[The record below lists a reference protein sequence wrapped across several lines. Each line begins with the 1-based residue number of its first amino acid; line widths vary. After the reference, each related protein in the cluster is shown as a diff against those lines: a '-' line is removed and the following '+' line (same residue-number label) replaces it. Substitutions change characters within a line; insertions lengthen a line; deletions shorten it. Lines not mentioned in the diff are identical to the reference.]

1 MSIFSDGVGKIFRQ
15 RPQLED
21 RRDVSI
27 KVDEFKG
34 GTNVLLSETRLKPNE
49 AKESTN
55 LMLTE
60 DGVWKKRWGTA
71 HYGGVTFTNT
81 LDGFTE
87 YKKSD
92 GTRELIVVA
101 DGYAYIVDPSAGTK
115 TEIAGATFTQGT
127 RCDFAQINNYLY
139 IVNGTDNMARYDGS
153 TLSTYSSIDTP
164 AWAGTPLTRGAGL
177 SSGNYNLYYRVSAVN
192 AVGETLAAAEETIA
206 VNIKRDEWDAAT
218 EIVTLDWEA
227 VSGALK
233 YVVYYSDVSGYET
246 KLDETTDTTYVDD
259 GTAAPNPYIEPPTS
273 STATGPKFKSIAI
286 IGNRIWGTADPTS
299 LQRVYWSGTGANLG
313 NFAPGF
319 DGGWVDLETGSRNQC
334 VKAIDYDGSVH
345 IVCKTDDGRGS
356 VWEVLLSTLTIGT
369 TDVIVPVPT
378 KINGQMGSP
387 AQRAVVQA
395 ENDVFLLNP
404 FGVFT
409 LGYIEGILNTLQ
421 VKEKSV
427 SLRPYITSAYEPDM
441 DKACA
446 YYYNSKVFFSI
457 PTASGEPNKIFLYDN
472 ELNAWVKDWTV
483 GVSQFGEFTDSAGI
497 THFIGING
505 NKLIEFSENYPG
517 DQGVAFTWRYISPRF
532 GVSKDWTDY
541 AFFEKAYTRMRN
553 AEGTPTFSILGTTVG
568 GVATTLGTATI
579 TNGASDTGMGWDLM
593 GDFQLGD
600 TSGIPTLFAQE
611 SLIRFLPIDMLIRD
625 IQWDISGDSLND
637 SGVITGIMA
646 KGRVVETSDD
656 TSWQL

>member
-1 MSIFSDGVGKIFRQ
+1 MSIFTDGVGKIFKQ
-15 RPQLED
+15 RPQLSD
-21 RRDVSI
+21 RRDVNI

-71 HYGGVTFTNT
+71 QYGGVSFTNT
-81 LDGFTE
+81 IDGFSE

-101 DGYAYIVDPSAGTK
+101 DGYAYVVDPSAETK
-115 TEIAGATFTQGT
+115 TAISGATFTQGT

-153 TLSTYSSIDTP
+153 TLTTYSSINTP
-164 AWAGTPLTRGAGL
+164 AWAGTPLTRGGGL

-218 EIVTLDWEA
+218 EIVTVDWEA

-233 YVVYYSDVSGYET
+233 YIVYYSDVSGYEV
-246 KLDETTDTTYVDD
+246 KLDETTDTSYVDD
-259 GTAAPNPYIEPPTS
+259 GSATPNPYIEPPTT

-286 IGNRIWGTADPTS
+286 IGNRLWGTGDPTN
-299 LQRVYWSGTGANLG
+299 LQRVYWTGTGAYLG

-334 VKAIDYDGSVH
+334 VKVIDYNESVH
-345 IVCKTDDGRGS
+345 VVCKTDDGRGS
-356 VWEVLLSTLTIGT
+356 VWEVTLSTLTIGT
-369 TDVIVPVPT
+369 TDVIVPVPA

-404 FGVFT
+404 FGVYT
-409 LGYIEGILNTLQ
+409 LGYIEGILNALQ
-421 VKEKSV
+421 VKEKSAA
-427 SLRPYITSAYEPDM
+427 LRPYITSAYEPDM
-441 DKACA
+441 YKACA
-446 YYYNSKVFFSI
+446 YYYDSKVFFSI

-472 ELNAWVKDWTV
+472 ESNAWVKDWTI
-483 GVSQFGEFTDSAGI
+483 GVSQFGEFTDSTGV
-497 THFIGING
+497 THFLGING
-505 NKLIEFSENYPG
+505 TKLIEFSENYEG

-532 GVSKDWTDY
+532 AVGKDWTSY
-541 AFFEKAYTRMRN
+541 AFIQKAYIKLRDLV
-553 AEGTPTFSILGTTVG
+553 GSPTFSFIGTASTG
-568 GVATTLGTATI
+568 ISSTLGTATV
-579 TNGASDTGMGWDLM
+579 TSGASDSGMGWDKLGVCKM
-593 GDFQLGD
+593 GDTLG
-600 TSGIPTLFAQE
+600 TPTLFASE
-611 SLIRFLPIDMLIRD
+611 SLIRFIPIDALLRD
-625 IQWDISGDSLND
+625 VQWDISGDSLAD
-637 SGVITGIMA
+637 KAVITGIMA
-646 KGRVVETSDD
+646 KGNVIETSHD
-656 TSWQL
+656 TDWKL